1 MYDHNSKGI
10 SYTAGFFILIA
21 FAITGFILYSAISVP
36 LWTSM
41 TGKSWQEMEK
51 GLKDPAYSN
60 VGKILQSISAIL
72 GFLIPAIATAALLN
86 RKPFQLLGFSSRIT
100 PRQIGLVLV
109 IIAVALFVAGA
120 LSYVNYQIPIPASW
134 KARFDKME
142 TEYDQQAQAILSL
155 KNIWDYLLALVVMG
169 FLPALCEETLFRG
182 GLQNFLYRSTGSFWL
197 SVITISIIFS
207 AVHISFYGF
216 LFRFLLGFVLGWI
229 YHYSGKL
236 WLNIFAHFINNA
248 LVITIYY
255 IYVRQGKAM
264 TEVADN
270 TASSYWG
277 LLAIPALIILLLI
290 FKRLFFNTKPQ
301 AGM

>member
-21 FAITGFILYSAISVP
+21 FTITGFFLYSAISVP
-36 LWTSM
+36 LWTSI
-41 TGKSWQEMEK
+41 TGRPWQEMEK
-51 GLKDPAYSN
+51 GLADPAFSN

-72 GFLIPAIATAALLN
+72 GFLIPAIATAFLLN

-100 PRQIGLVLV
+100 PRQIGLVLI

-120 LSYVNYQIPIPASW
+120 LSYINYQIPIPAGW
-134 KARFDKME
+134 KTQFDKME
-142 TEYDQQAQAILSL
+142 MEYDQQAQAILAL
-155 KNIWDYLLALVVMG
+155 KNNWDFVLALLVMG

-182 GLQNFLYRSTGSFWL
+182 GLQNFLYRSTGNFWV
-197 SVITISIIFS
+197 SIITVSIIFS
-207 AVHISFYGF
+207 AVHFSFYGF

-248 LVITIYY
+248 VVITIYFV
-255 IYVRQGKAM
+255 YVKQGKPM
-264 TEVADN
+264 NEVPDS
-270 TASSYWG
+270 TSSSYWG
-277 LLAIPALIILLLI
+277 LLALPALIILLLI
-290 FKRLFFNTKPQ
+290 FKRLFFNSKPQ
-301 AGM
+301 AGI